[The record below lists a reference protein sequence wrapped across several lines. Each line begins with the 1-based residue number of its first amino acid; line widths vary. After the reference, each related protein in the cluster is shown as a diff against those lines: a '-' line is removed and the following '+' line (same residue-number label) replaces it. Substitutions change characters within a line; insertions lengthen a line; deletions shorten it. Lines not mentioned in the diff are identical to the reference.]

1 LSTGLTY
8 GPNGGRLAD
17 EDDACNPV
25 DAYPLSKLAAEK
37 MLLAMEDIDARILRL
52 PFVYGDGDPH
62 IEEVIPF
69 MRGFPPRQRMSIGH
83 HVDVAQAVSRLL
95 DAESRSH
102 RIYNVVDDEA
112 PELAALFAA
121 VGQPPPDGT
130 SAERAS
136 AFSALLD
143 GRRIREDLEFKPTFP
158 RLEDAIKANALDR
171 AWPE

>member
-1 LSTGLTY
+1 
-8 GPNGGRLAD
+8 
-17 EDDACNPV
+17 
-25 DAYPLSKLAAEK
+25 
-37 MLLAMEDIDARILRL
+37 L

-62 IEEVIPF
+62 IQEAIPF
-69 MRGFPPRQRMSIGH
+69 MRGFPPSQRMSIAH

-95 DAESRSH
+95 DARSPSH

-130 SAERAS
+130 GAERAS

-143 GRRIREDLEFKPTFP
+143 GRRIREDLKFKPTFP
-158 RLEDAIKANALDR
+158 TLEDAIKANALDEGGIAR
-171 AWPE
+171 LK